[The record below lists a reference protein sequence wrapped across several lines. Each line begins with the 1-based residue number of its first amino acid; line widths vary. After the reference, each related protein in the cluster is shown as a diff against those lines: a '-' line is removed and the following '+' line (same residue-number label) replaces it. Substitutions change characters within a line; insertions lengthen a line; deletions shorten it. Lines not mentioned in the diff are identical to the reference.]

1 MKLPLLPSLAPGSL
15 PAGKTRPPA
24 IADAVG
30 CSACAPAAAQ
40 CTLDALTIGETVQA
54 NDEISMRGVLYAR
67 LGAEFIGALDF
78 EATHSILWINVLY
91 VKPQYRRRGVA
102 SLLLAWLHARHPDK
116 PVLRGPATPATCRAK
131 P

>member
-1 MKLPLLPSLAPGSL
+1 MKFPLLPP
-15 PAGKTRPPA
+15 PTPA
-24 IADAVG
+24 IADAVD
-30 CSACAPAAAQ
+30 CSARVLATAQ
-40 CTLDALTIGETVQA
+40 CPLDALTIGETVHA

-102 SLLLAWLHARHPDK
+102 SLLLVWLHARHPDK
-116 PVLRGPATPATCRAK
+116 PVVCRPAPSAACRAK